1 MWIFSTLTIMA
12 NPITPLLNSRKILRI
27 EELSTI
33 ETVNSRPSTHPLR
46 LLVGVSIFVAF
57 VVVVLGAYT
66 RLVDAGLGCPDWPGC
81 YGQLLVPSTAE
92 EIASA
97 EALFPNTP
105 VDQAK
110 AWTEMVHRYFATGLG
125 VLVIGIVVLAWY
137 YKFSLR
143 FPLVLLALVILQGAF
158 GAWTVTLKLWPQVVV
173 AHLLGGFTTLL
184 LLWWYLLELS
194 SFELPKIATKLR
206 TSIYLFIGLL
216 VVQISLGGWVSANY
230 AALICPDFPLC
241 HGTLLPDMDLVA
253 GLNIFQAIGPDYTG
267 GEMSHEGRV
276 AIQILHR
283 WGAYVVLVFGLILA
297 WRIGAVSGKVL
308 GAMVCAQVALGISNV
323 LFVLP
328 LPIAVLHNAG
338 AALLLLVAVT
348 LALQTRSSLEEKSE
362 R

>member
-1 MWIFSTLTIMA
+1 MSTTE
-12 NPITPLLNSRKILRI
+12 S
-27 EELSTI
+27 
-33 ETVNSRPSTHPLR
+33 VNSRPSTQPLR

-92 EIASA
+92 EIANA
-97 EALFPNTP
+97 EALFPDTP

-110 AWTEMVHRYFATGLG
+110 ARTEMVHRYFATGLG
-125 VLVIGIVVLAWY
+125 ILVIGIVVLAWY
-137 YKFSLR
+137 CKLPVR

-184 LLWWYLLELS
+184 LLWWYLLKLS

-206 TSIYLFIGLL
+206 TPIYLFIALI

-241 HGTLLPDMDLVA
+241 HGTLLPEMDLVA

-276 AIQILHR
+276 AIQNLHR
-283 WGAYVVLVFGLILA
+283 WGAYVVFVFGLILA
-297 WRIGAVSGKVL
+297 WRIRAVMGLVL
-308 GAMVCAQVALGISNV
+308 GAVICAQVVLGISNV

-328 LPIAVLHNAG
+328 LPIAVMHNAG
-338 AALLLLVAVT
+338 AALLLLVAAT
-348 LALQTRSSLEEKSE
+348 LALQTQTPSKEQSE